1 MLLLYVLYLEGVE
14 ILQQFVV
21 LSENASQHFQKFILL
36 HKEKK
41 PQNQHSITMLILN
54 KIRHIYFRIWLN
66 GA

>member
-54 KIRHIYFRIWLN
+54 KIRHI
-66 GA
+66 